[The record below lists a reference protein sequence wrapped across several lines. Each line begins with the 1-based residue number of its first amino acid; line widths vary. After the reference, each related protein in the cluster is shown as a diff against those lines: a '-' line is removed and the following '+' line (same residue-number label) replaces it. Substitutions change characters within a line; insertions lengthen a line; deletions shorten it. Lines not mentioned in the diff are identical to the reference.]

1 MTTGFYTDER
11 CFWHGGGNYAFT
23 LPVGGLV
30 QPLAGGLPESP
41 ETKRRLLNLINATGL
56 ADHLSMRR
64 GTPAT
69 WEEMARVHPHS
80 YLEAFKAMSDE
91 GGGELGMRT
100 PFGRGGFEIAGVSAG
115 LARSALADVLTG
127 AAHNAYALSRPPGH
141 HCLPDTSMGFCL
153 LANIPIALE
162 ALRAEAD
169 SVHEEWDRSP
179 HEPENVFRHLYED
192 HGRNPRDV
200 LRPGFRSDEE
210 MRDFHHRLHDP
221 FHGNDEFRS
230 GPHKGPIDPVFG
242 SHRSFQAGVRDPNH
256 DFSPEELSYDFVN
269 PPRHPDS
276 VNAQIGV
283 PDESGHVFRTIS
295 NDEQHRREVTLRT
308 QMARAF
314 MPASRRH
321 VALESGHLLW
331 PSVGANGHGYVDI
344 WHPDDPGDPRLHH
357 DGDRRPTGARLDLG
371 DREDHFPELMRQLRR
386 PEVVRDLRDQ
396 WERARGRGKTASR
409 SSAWDLTL
417 RRLFGSRRPFE
428 ARSGPPRSLMRHVRV
443 YHDADISDPYLDY
456 SLYHD
461 QEHAYGSG
469 GRIPHEHAYPEGHAN
484 GSILEDWEG
493 RGGDAAH
500 GRPHDGPIDPV
511 FGGKIMREA
520 AFDPSRLE
528 GVGPDQFRN
537 EVNPARADTM
547 RLYDGRYLLVDTGS
561 GHISAHRV
569 TPERLVAPNHPD
581 FYTGRISSDYWDR
594 ETGQKLPAPRR
605 VGTLSLF
612 TGKTERAE
620 DGTPVDQ
627 LPRSHPQHSSINGG
641 AIWKTYV
648 SSQHRRKGLA
658 SAMLHFARERYG
670 EVRHSPLLSEDARA
684 WAKEMP

>member
-1 MTTGFYTDER
+1 M
-11 CFWHGGGNYAFT
+11 
-23 LPVGGLV
+23 
-30 QPLAGGLPESP
+30 
-41 ETKRRLLNLINATGL
+41 
-56 ADHLSMRR
+56 
-64 GTPAT
+64 
-69 WEEMARVHPHS
+69 
-80 YLEAFKAMSDE
+80 
-91 GGGELGMRT
+91 
-100 PFGRGGFEIAGVSAG
+100 
-115 LARSALADVLTG
+115 
-127 AAHNAYALSRPPGH
+127 
-141 HCLPDTSMGFCL
+141 
-153 LANIPIALE
+153 
-162 ALRAEAD
+162 
-169 SVHEEWDRSP
+169 
-179 HEPENVFRHLYED
+179 
-192 HGRNPRDV
+192 
-200 LRPGFRSDEE
+200 
-210 MRDFHHRLHDP
+210 
-221 FHGNDEFRS
+221 
-230 GPHKGPIDPVFG
+230 FG